1 MHVCGKVIVDNT
13 DQFEPNM
20 PNFSN
25 FLPDD
30 EIVEEEEMAETK
42 TKFAFSGL
50 DFKEYIKAI

>member
-1 MHVCGKVIVDNT
+1 
-13 DQFEPNM
+13 M

-30 EIVEEEEMAETK
+30 EIVEEEEMVETK

-50 DFKEYIKAI
+50 DFKEYIKAIQAELNGQMERLVNLYIV

>member
-1 MHVCGKVIVDNT
+1 
-13 DQFEPNM
+13 M

-50 DFKEYIKAI
+50 DFKEYIKAIQAELNGQMERLVNLYIV

>member
-1 MHVCGKVIVDNT
+1 
-13 DQFEPNM
+13 M

-25 FLPDD
+25 FLPDN

-50 DFKEYIKAI
+50 DFKEYLKAIQAELNGQMERLVNLYIV

>member
-1 MHVCGKVIVDNT
+1 VCGKIIVDNT

-30 EIVEEEEMAETK
+30 EIVEEDEEIK

-50 DFKEYIKAI
+50 DFKEYIKQI